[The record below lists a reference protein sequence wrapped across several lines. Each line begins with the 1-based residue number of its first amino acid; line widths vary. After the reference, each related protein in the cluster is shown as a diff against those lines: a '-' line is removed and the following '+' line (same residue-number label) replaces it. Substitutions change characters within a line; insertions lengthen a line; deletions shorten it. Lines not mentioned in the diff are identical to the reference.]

1 MKITKVKINGMERPM
16 GYAFPLKIM
25 KVGINDVELPGGHI
39 FPNVTV
45 SWNVEDAASKR
56 QKSSLVRIAGDASMK
71 RIVAER
77 SGVLPCAG
85 VSFDVALKPRTTYY
99 ARVEVTGENG
109 ERDVSEIISF
119 DTGKMYEPWAA
130 KWIGMREGDGFH
142 PVFEKSF
149 ALKGTPVRARL
160 YITGVGL
167 YEASLNGVKI
177 GEDVL
182 APFFNDYNTAIQV
195 QTYDV
200 TDMLSGENTLSV
212 LLGNGWYKGHLGFDG
227 GSAYYGDKFACI
239 AEMHV
244 EYADGGEDVIIT
256 DENWQ
261 YYPSDI
267 IYSDIYDGE
276 GIDRTL
282 NAGGVIKKQAVLVD
296 MSGKKLTDRY
306 SIPLREMEELPVR
319 EVIRTPAGETVLDF
333 GQNFA
338 GYVKFHAA
346 FPEGTKI
353 VLNHGEILQNG
364 NFYHDNYREAKTEI
378 TYVSDGR
385 DEWVKP
391 RFTYMGFR
399 YVKVEGWPG
408 EPKTG
413 DFVGVAVYSAME
425 RTGWLETGH
434 AKVNQLFS
442 NALWGLKSNFL
453 DMPTDC
459 PQRNE
464 RLGWTGDAQVFA
476 PTASFFMDTKAFY
489 RKFLWD
495 LRCDQVLHDGAVAG
509 YLPRLEGS
517 IPNDGAAAWADA
529 AAFIP
534 MAIYDAFGDKGLL
547 AENYL
552 LMRDWVEWVRQGDEK
567 RPGGPRYL
575 FDYAFTF
582 GDWLAMDG
590 VTEQSFKGGTEDGYV
605 GSMYFYASTR
615 KLARAAEALGYAEDA
630 EKYTALAEKIRN
642 AVLDEYFAPSGRL
655 CMDTQA
661 GYITAL
667 KFGVWRDREALCAG
681 LRNRL
686 KRDGYRIRCGFV
698 GAPLMCE
705 TLAEN
710 GMADIALHMFLQEKF
725 PSWLHCVNLGA
736 TTIWER
742 WNSVLDDGSISGT
755 GMNSLN
761 HYAYGSVVNYAVRH
775 LAGFQSLE
783 PGCRRVRI
791 QPQLDAR
798 LGHMDCTYKSASG
811 KYAANWSIEKD
822 GSVKVHV
829 EVPFDCTA
837 VLALPERDE
846 EELEAGVTDIV
857 YTPEYDFRSLYNWN
871 SLLDDCVDDPR
882 AMELMKE
889 LLPVAYGMALGGDLE
904 NLGLSFGEMKHM
916 PWFGFAP
923 EGVDRLTEK
932 LFALKAFE

>member
-1 MKITKVKINGMERPM
+1 MKITKVKINGMVCPM
-16 GYAFPLKIM
+16 GYAFS
-25 KVGINDVELPGGHI
+25 
-39 FPNVTV
+39 NVTV
-45 SWNVEDAASKR
+45 SWRVEDAVSKR
-56 QKSSLVRIAGDASMK
+56 QRSSRVVIAQDEAMEK
-71 RIVAER
+71 IVAEQ

-85 VSFDVALKPRTTYY
+85 VTFDLALKPRTTYY
-99 ARVEVTGENG
+99 ARVEVTGEDG
-109 ERDVSEIISF
+109 ERAVSDPASF
-119 DTGKMYEPWAA
+119 DTGKMDEPWAA
-130 KWIGMREGDGFH
+130 QWIGMEAGDTFH

-149 ALKGTPVRARL
+149 GLRRTLARARL

-177 GEDVL
+177 GDDVL

-200 TDMLSGENTLSV
+200 TELLTDSSTLSV
-212 LLGNGWYKGHLGFDG
+212 MLGNGWYKGRLGFDG
-227 GSAYYGDKFACI
+227 ASALYGDRFACI
-239 AEMHV
+239 AELYI
-244 EYADGGEDVIIT
+244 EYADGSEDVIVT
-256 DENWQ
+256 DESWE

-267 IYSDIYDGE
+267 TYSDIYDGE
-276 GIDRTL
+276 GIDRTR
-282 NAGGVIKKQAVLVD
+282 NAGGVEKKQAVLLD

-306 SIPLREMEELPVR
+306 SMPLREMEELSVK
-319 EVIRTPAGETVLDF
+319 EIIRTPAGETVLDF

-338 GYVKFHAA
+338 GYVKFHAR
-346 FPEGTKI
+346 FPAGTRI
-353 VLNHGEILQNG
+353 VLGHGEILQSG
-364 NFYHDNYREAKTEI
+364 NFYHDNYRTAKTEI

-408 EPKTG
+408 ELKPE
-413 DFVGVAVYSAME
+413 DFAGVAVYSAME

-434 AKVNQLFS
+434 QKVNQLFS

-459 PQRNE
+459 PQRDE

-495 LRCDQVLHDGAVAG
+495 MRGDQVKNDGAVAA
-509 YLPRLEGS
+509 YLPCIPGS
-517 IPNDGAAAWADA
+517 IPNSGAAAWADA

-534 MAIYDAFGDKGLL
+534 MTVYDAFGDKGLL
-547 AENYL
+547 AENYP
-552 LMRDWVEWVRQGDEK
+552 LMKDWVEWVRRGDEG
-567 RPGGPRYL
+567 RPGGPKYL
-575 FDYAFTF
+575 FDFCFTF

-590 VTEQSFKGGTEDGYV
+590 VTEQSMKGGTEDGYV
-605 GSMYFYASTR
+605 GSLYFYASTR
-615 KLARAAEALGYAEDA
+615 KLVRAAEVLGYEEDA
-630 EKYTALAEKIRN
+630 RKYTALAEKIRS
-642 AVLDEYFAPSGRL
+642 AILDEYFAPSGRL

-667 KFGVWRDREALCAG
+667 KFGVWRDKEVLCAG
-681 LRNRL
+681 LRRRL
-686 KRDGYRIRCGFV
+686 KNDGYRIRCGFV

-710 GMADIALHMFLQEKF
+710 GMADLALHMFLQEKF
-725 PSWLHCVNLGA
+725 PSWLHCVNLSA

-761 HYAYGSVVNYAVRH
+761 HYAYGSVVNYAVRW
-775 LAGFQSLE
+775 LAGFRPLE
-783 PGCRRVRI
+783 PGCCRVRI
-791 QPQLDAR
+791 APQLDAR
-798 LGHMDCTYKSASG
+798 LGHMNCTYQSASG
-811 KYAANWSIEKD
+811 KYTANWSIERD
-822 GSVKVHV
+822 GSIKVHV

-846 EELEAGVTDIV
+846 MELGSGVTDIV
-857 YTPEYDFRSLYNWN
+857 YKPEQDFRSLYIWN
-871 SLLDDCVDDPR
+871 SLLDDCVNDPR

-889 LLPVAYGMALGGDLE
+889 LLPVAYGMALSGDLE
-904 NLGLSFGEMKHM
+904 NLGLSFGEMKNM

-923 EGVDRLTEK
+923 GDVDRLAEK
-932 LFALKAFE
+932 LFALKVFE

>member
-1 MKITKVKINGMERPM
+1 M
-16 GYAFPLKIM
+16 GYAFS
-25 KVGINDVELPGGHI
+25 
-39 FPNVTV
+39 NVTV
-45 SWNVEDAASKR
+45 SWKVEDAVSKR
-56 QKSSLVRIAGDASMK
+56 QSVSRVLIAEDRQME
-71 RIVAER
+71 RIVEEK
-77 SGVLPCAG
+77 SGILPCAG
-85 VSFDVALKPRTTYY
+85 VTFDIPLKPRTTYY
-99 ARVEVTGENG
+99 ARVEVTGDSG
-109 ERDVSEIISF
+109 EQAISNRASF
-119 DTGKMYEPWAA
+119 DTGKMDEPWTAS
-130 KWIGMREGDGFH
+130 WIGTQSGDDYH
-142 PVFEKSF
+142 PVFEKTF
-149 ALKGTPVRARL
+149 TLKGAPNRARL

-167 YEASLNGVKI
+167 YEASLNGMKI
-177 GEDVL
+177 GDDVL
-182 APFFNDYNTAIQV
+182 APFFNDYNFAIQC

-200 TDMLSGENTLSV
+200 TELLRQESTLSIM
-212 LLGNGWYKGHLGFDG
+212 LGNGWYKGNLGYEG
-227 GSAYYGDKFACI
+227 ASAVYGDKFGCI
-239 AEMHV
+239 AELHV
-244 EYADGGEDVIIT
+244 EYADGTEDVVVT
-256 DENWQ
+256 DESWQ

-267 IYSDIYDGE
+267 TYSDIYNGE
-276 GIDRTL
+276 GIDRTP
-282 NAGGVIKKQAVLVD
+282 NAEGVTKKQAVLLD

-306 SIPLREMEELPVR
+306 SIPLHEMEELPVR
-319 EVIRTPAGETVLDF
+319 EILHTPAGETVLDF

-346 FPEGTKI
+346 FPAGTKI
-353 VLNHGEILQNG
+353 VLSHGEILQNR

-385 DEWVKP
+385 EEWVKP
-391 RFTYMGFR
+391 HFTYMGFR
-399 YVKVEGWPG
+399 YAKVEGWPG
-408 EPKTG
+408 EPKAE
-413 DFVGVAVYSAME
+413 DFVGVAVYSDME

-434 AKVNQLFS
+434 RKVNQLFS

-495 LRCDQVLHDGAVAG
+495 MRNDQIARDGAVAA
-509 YLPRLEGS
+509 YLPDFGDA
-517 IPNDGAAAWADA
+517 PAGASAWADA

-534 MAIYDAFGDKGLL
+534 MTVYEAFGDKGLL
-547 AENYL
+547 AENYP
-552 LMRDWVEWVRQGDEK
+552 LMRDWVEWMRRGDEQ
-567 RPGGPRYL
+567 RSGGPKYL
-575 FDYAFTF
+575 FDFAFTF

-605 GSMYFYASTR
+605 GSVYFYASTQ
-615 KLARAAEALGYAEDA
+615 KVARAAQMLGYKEDA
-630 EKYTALAEKIRN
+630 AKYDALAGKIRS
-642 AVLDEYFAPSGRL
+642 AILDEYFAPSGRL

-667 KFGVWRDREALCAG
+667 KFGLWRDKETLCAG
-681 LRNRL
+681 LKNRL

-698 GAPLMCE
+698 GAPLLCE

-761 HYAYGSVVNYAVRH
+761 HYAYGSVVIYAVRH
-775 LAGFQSLE
+775 LAGFQPVE
-783 PGCRRVRI
+783 PGCHKVRI

-798 LGHMDCTYKSASG
+798 LGHMNCTYQSASG
-811 KYAANWSIEKD
+811 KYMVNWSIERD

-829 EVPFDCTA
+829 EVPFDCAAT
-837 VLALPERDE
+837 LILPERDE
-846 EELEAGVTDIV
+846 VELEAGVTDII

-871 SLLDDCVDDPR
+871 SLLDDCVRDPR
-882 AMELMKE
+882 AMELMRE
-889 LLPVAYGMALGGDLE
+889 LLPVAYDMAVSGDLE
-904 NLGLSFGEMKHM
+904 SLGLSFGEMKFM
-916 PWFGFAP
+916 PWFGFMP
-923 EGVDRLTEK
+923 EDVDRLAEK

>member
-1 MKITKVKINGMERPM
+1 MKITYIKINGMKRPM
-16 GYAFPLKIM
+16 GYAFS
-25 KVGINDVELPGGHI
+25 
-39 FPNVTV
+39 NVTV
-45 SWNVEDAASKR
+45 SWRVENAASKH
-56 QKSSLVRIAGDASMK
+56 QKSSRVVIAEDKDMK
-71 RIVAER
+71 KIVAER
-77 SGVLPCAG
+77 SGMLLCTG
-85 VSFDVALKPRTTYY
+85 VTFDIALEPRTTYY
-99 ARVEVTGENG
+99 ARVEVTGEDG
-109 ERDVSEIISF
+109 EQAVSAPAPF
-119 DTGKMYEPWAA
+119 DTGKMDEPWAA
-130 KWIGMREGDGFH
+130 KWIGTEVEDTFH

-149 ALKGTPVRARL
+149 TIKGVPARARL

-177 GEDVL
+177 GDDVL

-200 TDMLSGENTLSV
+200 TDMLTENSTLSV
-212 LLGNGWYKGHLGFDG
+212 MLGNGWYKGRLGYEG
-227 GSAYYGDKFACI
+227 GISVYGDKFGCI
-239 AEMHV
+239 AELHI
-244 EYADGGEDVIIT
+244 EYAGGEDVIVT
-256 DENWQ
+256 DESWR

-267 IYSDIYDGE
+267 TCSDIYDGE

-282 NAGGVIKKQAVLVD
+282 NAGGVTKKQAVPLD
-296 MSGKKLTDRY
+296 MSGKTLTDRY
-306 SIPLREMEELPVR
+306 SMPLREMEELPVK
-319 EVIRTPAGETVLDF
+319 EILRTPAGETVLDF

-338 GYVKFHAA
+338 GYVKFRAA
-346 FPEGTKI
+346 FPAGTKI
-353 VLNHGEILQNG
+353 VLSHGEILQGG
-364 NFYHDNYREAKTEI
+364 NFYHDNYRTAKTEI

-385 DEWVKP
+385 EEWVKP

-408 EPKTG
+408 EPKAE

-459 PQRNE
+459 PQRDE

-495 LRCDQVLHDGAVAG
+495 MRCDQVLHDGAVAS
-509 YLPRLEGS
+509 YLPNFGS
-517 IPNDGAAAWADA
+517 PGGAAAWADA
-529 AAFIP
+529 ATFIP
-534 MAIYDAFGDKGLL
+534 MAVYDAFGDKGLL
-547 AENYL
+547 AENYP
-552 LMRDWVEWVRQGDEK
+552 LMQDWVEWMRRGDEG

-590 VTEQSFKGGTEDGYV
+590 VTEQSMKGGTEDGYV
-605 GSMYFYASTR
+605 GSLYFYTSTC
-615 KLARAAEALGYAEDA
+615 KLVWAAEVLGYQEDA
-630 EKYTALAEKIRN
+630 ERYAALAEKIRN
-642 AVLDEYFAPSGRL
+642 AILDEYFAPSGRL
-655 CMDTQA
+655 CIDTQA

-667 KFGVWRDREALCAG
+667 KFGVWRDKEILRTG
-681 LRNRL
+681 LFNRL

-710 GMADIALHMFLQEKF
+710 GMADLALHMFLQEKF

-761 HYAYGSVVNYAVRH
+761 HYAYGSVVNYAVQH
-775 LAGFQSLE
+775 LAGFQPLE
-783 PGCRRVRI
+783 PGYQKVRI

-798 LGHMDCTYKSASG
+798 LGHMNCTYQSASG
-811 KYAANWSIEKD
+811 KYVANWSIEKD
-822 GSVKVHV
+822 SSIKVHV

-846 EELEAGVTDIV
+846 VELEAGVTDIV
-857 YTPEYDFRSLYNWN
+857 YKPEQDFRALYTWN

-882 AMELMKE
+882 AMELMRE
-889 LLPVAYGMALGGDLE
+889 LLPVAYGMALSGDIE

-923 EGVDRLTEK
+923 EDVDRLAER

>member
-1 MKITKVKINGMERPM
+1 MKITGVKINGMERPM
-16 GYAFPLKIM
+16 GYAFS
-25 KVGINDVELPGGHI
+25 
-39 FPNVTV
+39 NVTV
-45 SWNVEDAASKR
+45 SWRVEDAASRR
-56 QKSSLVRIAGDASMK
+56 QKSSRVVIAEDAAMEK
-71 RIVAER
+71 PAAER
-77 SGVLPCAG
+77 SGILPCAG
-85 VSFDVALKPRTTYY
+85 VSFDIALKPRATYY
-99 ARVEVTGENG
+99 VRVEVTGEDG
-109 ERDVSEIISF
+109 EQAASETASF
-119 DTGKMYEPWAA
+119 DTGKMGEPWTAS
-130 KWIGMREGDGFH
+130 WIGTQDGDGFH

-149 ALKGTPVRARL
+149 ALEKVPARARL

-182 APFFNDYNTAIQV
+182 APFFNDYNTAIQC

-200 TDMLSGENTLSV
+200 TDMLAEDSTLSV
-212 LLGNGWYKGHLGFDG
+212 MLGNGWYKGRLGFDG
-227 GSAYYGDKFACI
+227 ASAVYGGKFACI
-239 AEMHV
+239 AELHI
-244 EYADGGEDVIIT
+244 EYADGTRDVIAT
-256 DENWQ
+256 DGSWQ

-267 IYSDIYDGE
+267 TYSDIYDGE

-282 NAGGVIKKQAVLVD
+282 NAGGVTKKQAVVLD
-296 MSGKKLTDRY
+296 MGGKKLTDRY
-306 SIPLREMEELPVR
+306 SMPLREMEELPVR
-319 EVIRTPAGETVLDF
+319 EVIHTPAGETVLDF

-338 GYVKFHAA
+338 GYVRFHAN
-346 FPEGTKI
+346 FPAGTKI
-353 VLNHGEILQNG
+353 VLQHGEILQNG
-364 NFYHDNYREAKTEI
+364 NFYHDNYRTAKTEI

-385 DEWVKP
+385 EEWVRP

-408 EPKTG
+408 EPKAE

-459 PQRNE
+459 PQRDE

-495 LRCDQVLHDGAVAG
+495 LRCDQVLRNGAVAA

-517 IPNDGAAAWADA
+517 LTNDGAAAWADA

-534 MAIYDAFGDKGLL
+534 MTVYDAFGDKALL
-547 AENYL
+547 AENYP
-552 LMRDWVEWVRQGDEK
+552 LMRDWVEWVRRGDEQ
-567 RPGGPRYL
+567 RPGGPKYL

-605 GSMYFYASTR
+605 GSMYFYAST
-615 KLARAAEALGYAEDA
+615 KKTARAAQVLGYEEDA
-630 EKYTALAEKIRN
+630 GKYSALAEKIRN
-642 AVLDEYFAPSGRL
+642 AILDEYFAPSGRL

-667 KFGVWRDREALCAG
+667 NFGVYRDKEALCAG
-681 LRNRL
+681 LRRRL
-686 KRDGYRIRCGFV
+686 KNDGYRIRCGFV

-761 HYAYGSVVNYAVRH
+761 HYAYGSVVNYAVRY
-775 LAGFQSLE
+775 LAGFRSLE

-798 LGHMDCTYKSASG
+798 LGHMNCTYQSASG
-811 KYAANWSIEKD
+811 KYAANWSIEQD
-822 GSVKVHV
+822 GIVKVHV

-846 EELEAGVTDIV
+846 VELEAGVTDIV
-857 YTPEYDFRSLYNWN
+857 YTPATDFRSLYSWN
-871 SLLDDCVDDPR
+871 SLLDDCADDPR
-882 AMELMKE
+882 AMELLRE
-889 LLPVAYGMALGGDLE
+889 LLPAAYGMAVSGDLE
-904 NLGLSFGEMKHM
+904 SLGLSFGEMKFM

-923 EGVDRLTEK
+923 EDVDKLAEK
-932 LFALKAFE
+932 LFALKAV

>member
-1 MKITKVKINGMERPM
+1 MKITAVKINGMERPM
-16 GYAFPLKIM
+16 GYAFS
-25 KVGINDVELPGGHI
+25 
-39 FPNVTV
+39 NVTV
-45 SWNVEDAASKR
+45 SWRVEDAASKR
-56 QKSSLVRIAGDASMK
+56 QTSSRVVIGSDAAMEK
-71 RIVAER
+71 IVAER

-85 VSFDVALKPRTTYY
+85 VTFDIALKPRATYY

-109 ERDVSEIISF
+109 EQAVSAPMPF
-119 DTGKMYEPWAA
+119 DTGKMDEPWAA
-130 KWIGMREGDGFH
+130 SWIGTQEGDGFH

-149 ALKGTPVRARL
+149 AVKETPARARL

-177 GEDVL
+177 GDDVL
-182 APFFNDYNTAIQV
+182 APFFNDYNSAIQV

-200 TDMLSGENTLSV
+200 TGMLSENSTLSV
-212 LLGNGWYKGHLGFDG
+212 MLGNGWYKGRLGFDG
-227 GSAYYGDKFACI
+227 ASALYGNKFGCI
-239 AEMHV
+239 AELRV
-244 EYADGGEDVIIT
+244 EYADGTEDVVGT
-256 DENWQ
+256 DESWQ

-267 IYSDIYDGE
+267 TYSDIYDGE
-276 GIDRTL
+276 GIDRTRK
-282 NAGGVIKKQAVLVD
+282 AGGVTRKQAVPLD
-296 MSGKKLTDRY
+296 MNGKKLTDRY
-306 SIPLREMEELPVR
+306 SMPLREMEELPVK
-319 EVIRTPAGETVLDF
+319 EIIHTPAGETVLDF

-338 GYVKFHAA
+338 GYVKFRAA
-346 FPEGTKI
+346 FPAGTKI

-364 NFYHDNYREAKTEI
+364 NFYHDNYRTAKTEI
-378 TYVSDGR
+378 VYISDGR
-385 DEWVKP
+385 EEWVKP

-408 EPKTG
+408 ELKPE
-413 DFVGVAVYSAME
+413 DFAGVAVYSAME

-434 AKVNQLFS
+434 AKVNRLFS

-459 PQRNE
+459 PQRDE

-495 LRCDQVLHDGAVAG
+495 MRSDQVLNGGAVAG
-509 YLPRLEGS
+509 YLPCIPGS
-517 IPNDGAAAWADA
+517 VPNSGAAAWADA
-529 AAFIP
+529 ATFIP
-534 MAIYDAFGDKGLL
+534 MTVYDAFGDKGLL
-547 AENYL
+547 AENYP
-552 LMRDWVEWVRQGDEK
+552 LMRDWVEWVRRGDEK

-575 FDYAFTF
+575 FDFNFTF

-615 KLARAAEALGYAEDA
+615 KLARAAEALGYEEDA
-630 EKYTALAEKIRN
+630 GKYAALAEKIRN
-642 AVLDEYFAPSGRL
+642 AILDEYFAPSGRL

-667 KFGVWRDREALCAG
+667 KFGVWRDKEVLCAG
-681 LRNRL
+681 LKNRL
-686 KRDGYRIRCGFV
+686 KKDGYRIRCGFV

-761 HYAYGSVVNYAVRH
+761 HYAYGSVVNYAVRY
-775 LAGFQSLE
+775 LAGFQPLE

-798 LGHMDCTYKSASG
+798 LGHMDCAYQSASG

-837 VLALPERDE
+837 VLVLPERDE
-846 EELEAGVTDIV
+846 VELEAGVTDIV

-871 SLLDDCVDDPR
+871 SLLDDCVNDPR
-882 AMELMKE
+882 AMELMRE
-889 LLPVAYGMALGGDLE
+889 LLPVAYGMAVGGDLE
-904 NLGLSFGEMKHM
+904 SLGLSFGEMKGM

-923 EGVDRLTEK
+923 DDVDRLAEK

>member
-16 GYAFPLKIM
+16 GYAFS
-25 KVGINDVELPGGHI
+25 
-39 FPNVTV
+39 NVTV
-45 SWNVEDAASKR
+45 SWRVEDAVSKR
-56 QKSSLVRIAGDASMK
+56 QKSSRVVIGTDAAMEK
-71 RIVAER
+71 IVAER
-77 SGVLPCAG
+77 SGVLSCAG
-85 VSFDVALKPRTTYY
+85 VTFDLALSPRTTYY

-109 ERDVSEIISF
+109 EHAASETVSF
-119 DTGKMYEPWAA
+119 DTGKMDEPWTA
-130 KWIGMREGDGFH
+130 KWIGMQEGDGFH
-142 PVFEKSF
+142 PVFEKTF
-149 ALKGTPVRARL
+149 ALKGIPARARL
-160 YITGVGL
+160 YVTGVGL
-167 YEASLNGVKI
+167 YEACLNGVKV
-177 GEDVL
+177 GDDVFS
-182 APFFNDYNTAIQV
+182 PFFNDYNTAIQV

-200 TDMLSGENTLSV
+200 TEMLTENSTLSV
-212 LLGNGWYKGHLGFDG
+212 TLGNGWYKGRLGFDG
-227 GSAYYGDKFACI
+227 GSALYGDKFGCI
-239 AEMHV
+239 AELRI
-244 EYADGGEDVIIT
+244 EYPDGGGDVIAT
-256 DENWQ
+256 DESWQ

-267 IYSDIYDGE
+267 TYSDIYDGE
-276 GIDRTL
+276 GVDRTL
-282 NAGGVIKKQAVLVD
+282 NAGGVTKKQAVLLD
-296 MSGKKLTDRY
+296 MSGKKLVDRY
-306 SIPLREMEELPVR
+306 SMPLREMEELSVK
-319 EVIRTPAGETVLDF
+319 EILRTPAGETVLDF

-338 GYVKFHAA
+338 GYVKFRAA
-346 FPEGTKI
+346 FPAGTKI
-353 VLNHGEILQNG
+353 VLRHGEILQGG
-364 NFYHDNYREAKTEI
+364 NFYRDNYRSAKTEI

-385 DEWVKP
+385 EEWVKP

-408 EPKTG
+408 EPKAE
-413 DFVGVAVYSAME
+413 DFAGVAVYSAME

-434 AKVNQLFS
+434 QKVNQLFS

-459 PQRNE
+459 PQRDE

-495 LRCDQVLHDGAVAG
+495 LRSDQVLNDGAVAA
-509 YLPRLEGS
+509 YLPCIPGS
-517 IPNDGAAAWADA
+517 IPNSGAAAWADA
-529 AAFIP
+529 ATFIP
-534 MAIYDAFGDKGLL
+534 MTVYDVFGDRGLL
-547 AENYL
+547 EENYP
-552 LMRDWVEWVRQGDEK
+552 LMRDWVEWMRRGDEK
-567 RPGGPRYL
+567 RPGGPKYL
-575 FDYAFTF
+575 FDYNFTF

-615 KLARAAEALGYAEDA
+615 KLVQAAEALGYAEDA

-642 AVLDEYFAPSGRL
+642 AILDEYFAPSGRL

-681 LRNRL
+681 LRKRL
-686 KRDGYRIRCGFV
+686 KNDGYRIRCGFV

-710 GMADIALHMFLQEKF
+710 GMADVALHMFLQEKF

-736 TTIWER
+736 TTVWER
-742 WNSVLDDGSISGT
+742 WNSVLDDGSVSGT

-775 LAGFQSLE
+775 LAGFRPLE

-791 QPQLDAR
+791 APRPDAR
-798 LGHMDCTYKSASG
+798 LGHMNCTYQSASG
-811 KYAANWSIEKD
+811 KFAANWSIEKD

-837 VLALPERDE
+837 TLALPERDE
-846 EELEAGVTDIV
+846 VELEAGVTDIV
-857 YTPEYDFRSLYNWN
+857 YTPRTDFRALYNWN
-871 SLLDDCVDDPR
+871 SLLDDCVNDPR

-889 LLPVAYGMALGGDLE
+889 LLPVAYGMALSGDIE

-923 EGVDRLTEK
+923 EDVDRLAEK